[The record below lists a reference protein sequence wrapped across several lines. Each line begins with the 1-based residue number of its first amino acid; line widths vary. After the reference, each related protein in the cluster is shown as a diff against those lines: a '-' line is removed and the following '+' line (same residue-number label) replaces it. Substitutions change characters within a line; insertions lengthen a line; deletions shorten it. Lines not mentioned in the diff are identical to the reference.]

1 MYSVI
6 YTEELWGKSMACSKG
21 HTLWLHQI
29 NQLRAS
35 LQSLPDTNP
44 NNIIQHFFTKAME
57 TEFKSESNQFRRT
70 LKQLLSIAV
79 QQPLTTTS
87 PRQQAALVLASV
99 VKANILSQIRL
110 ADIRNQA
117 VFQVYGKC
125 GITLETYFE
134 RYSSPPGTTQQ
145 NEAYAKVA
153 HGNAICN
160 AESIRLLTD
169 LLSYMQFLK
178 RVYVVKQLM
187 STDSDA
193 TACTL
198 NWVGFMWHARI
209 RSHGMS
215 DLIWELFLDLWYYS
229 EVIAD

>member
-1 MYSVI
+1 
-6 YTEELWGKSMACSKG
+6 MACSKG
-21 HTLWLHQI
+21 HALWLDQI
-29 NQLRAS
+29 SKLRAS
-35 LQSLPDTNP
+35 VQSLLDTNP
-44 NNIIQHFFTKAME
+44 NNIIQHFFTQAME

-87 PRQQAALVLASV
+87 PREQAALVLASV
-99 VKANILSQIRL
+99 VKVKVNILSQIRL

-125 GITLETYFE
+125 GVTLETYFE
-134 RYSSPPGTTQQ
+134 RYSSPPGNTQQ
-145 NEAYAKVA
+145 NQAYAKVA

-160 AESIRLLTD
+160 AESIRILTD
-169 LLSYMQFLK
+169 LLVYMQFLK
-178 RVYVVKQLM
+178 RVYVVKQM
-187 STDSDA
+187 MFNDSGA